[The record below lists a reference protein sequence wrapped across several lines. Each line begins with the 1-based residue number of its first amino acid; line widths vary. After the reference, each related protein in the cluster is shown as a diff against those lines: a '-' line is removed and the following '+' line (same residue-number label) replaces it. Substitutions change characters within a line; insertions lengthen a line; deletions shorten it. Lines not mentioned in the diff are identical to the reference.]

1 MKKTISV
8 ILIICILFA
17 FSACA
22 KKEKINEV
30 NSASDLAQYS
40 ISINLP
46 EGASGEKYALVES
59 SNKGEKINIGQVTY
73 DYNGISCT
81 FRTANI
87 AQYNVSGYDENKAQ
101 SEQSYDLNLANY
113 NSKIRIMK
121 VEGSTYVALW
131 DLGDHS
137 YSLKADA
144 TDDTS
149 FTAVAMDAAQANIP
163 TP

>member
-1 MKKTISV
+1 MKKIISA

-17 FSACA
+17 FSSCA
-22 KKEKINEV
+22 KEKVNEIT
-30 NSASDLAQYS
+30 SAADLAEYS

-73 DYNGISCT
+73 DYNGVSCT

-101 SEQSYDLNLANY
+101 SEQTYDLNLANF
-113 NSKIRIMK
+113 NSQIRIMK
-121 VEGSTYVALW
+121 VDGSTYVALW

-149 FTAVAMDAAQANIP
+149 FTAVAMDVAQANIP

>member
-1 MKKTISV
+1 MKKIVSAV
-8 ILIICILFA
+8 LIICILFA
-17 FSACA
+17 FSACG
-22 KKEKINEV
+22 KKEKVEEIT
-30 NSASDLAQYS
+30 SAADLAQYS
-40 ISINLP
+40 ITINLP

-59 SNKGEKINIGQVTY
+59 SNKGEKIHIGQVTY
-73 DYNGISCT
+73 DYNGTSCI

-101 SEQSYDLNLANY
+101 NEQSYDLNLASFT
-113 NSKIRIMK
+113 SKIRIMK
-121 VEGSTYVALW
+121 IEGSTYIALW

-144 TDDTS
+144 TDDAT
-149 FTAVAMDAAQANIP
+149 FTAIAMDAAQANIP

>member
-1 MKKTISV
+1 MKKTISA
-8 ILIICILFA
+8 ILIVSILFA
-17 FSACA
+17 FSACG
-22 KKEKINEV
+22 KKEKVNEIT
-30 NSASDLAQYS
+30 SAADLAEYS

-73 DYNGISCT
+73 DYNGISCI

-144 TDDTS
+144 TDDAS
-149 FTAVAMDAAQANIP
+149 FTAVAMDVAQANIP